1 MTVALVACQGSIPL
15 MRKNEE
21 RLPIIAI
28 SKRQIMQART
38 QSGIL
43 KVQKGLQLFL
53 RAAVILSDPCVCAE
67 LSGIARGQTLQVAG
81 RKHIKLYMAKGCFGF
96 RHCCFERYQIAS
108 YVTCRDND
116 DCTINLLYTSLVSNL
131 NPKSI
136 SDETAAN
143 KRFSLSKTLLPPVE
157 TTFGHIYLE

>member
-1 MTVALVACQGSIPL
+1 M
-15 MRKNEE
+15 
-21 RLPIIAI
+21 
-28 SKRQIMQART
+28 
-38 QSGIL
+38 
-43 KVQKGLQLFL
+43 
-53 RAAVILSDPCVCAE
+53 ILSDPCVCTE

-81 RKHIKLYMAKGCFGF
+81 RKHIKLYMAKGCFDVPKTILERFLRNGF

-157 TTFGHIYLE
+157 TSFGHIYLE

>member
-1 MTVALVACQGSIPL
+1 M
-15 MRKNEE
+15 
-21 RLPIIAI
+21 
-28 SKRQIMQART
+28 
-38 QSGIL
+38 
-43 KVQKGLQLFL
+43 
-53 RAAVILSDPCVCAE
+53 ILSDPCVCAE

-81 RKHIKLYMAKGCFGF
+81 RKHIKLYMAKGCFDVPKTILERFLRNGF

-108 YVTCRDND
+108 YVTCRDNE

-143 KRFSLSKTLLPPVE
+143 KRFSLSKTLFPPVE
-157 TTFGHIYLE
+157 TTFGHIYLEWTLAKVRLNIYWEWFCVQIILMCKIFHITINDLITL